1 MRAILLL
8 IFLFSFF
15 AGMFAQEAQ
24 SRSSRYNFYSD
35 EIRAVAPNIPAQP
48 DIDIAKAHEYSREME
63 QWAADFPNEYQAV
76 RQINRRVALF
86 EPISNTASEGE
97 PMVSFGADLAF
108 LRFPVGEEKPVFIEL
123 LKEDLDTVFYEGRL
137 KHWYFLN
144 DKKTF
149 VDKYGPLPEDR
160 FLNKR
165 VSHPD
170 SLYLPASMKPY
181 FPEFYK
187 EVIKHD

>member
-1 MRAILLL
+1 ML
-8 IFLFSFF
+8 
-15 AGMFAQEAQ
+15 AQQAQ
-24 SRSSRYNFYSD
+24 PRSSRYNFYSD

-86 EPISNTASEGE
+86 EPIANTASEGE
-97 PMVSFGADLAF
+97 PMMSFGSDLAF

-137 KHWYFLN
+137 SIGIF
-144 DKKTF
+144 
-149 VDKYGPLPEDR
+149 
-160 FLNKR
+160 
-165 VSHPD
+165 
-170 SLYLPASMKPY
+170 
-181 FPEFYK
+181 
-187 EVIKHD
+187 

>member
-24 SRSSRYNFYSD
+24 SRSSRYDFYSD

-76 RQINRRVALF
+76 RQINRRVSLF
-86 EPISNTASEGE
+86 EPIANTASEGE
-97 PMVSFGADLAF
+97 PMISYGSDVAF
-108 LRFPVGEEKPVFIEL
+108 LKFPVGSEKPVFIEV
-123 LKEDLDTVFYEGRL
+123 LKEDQDTVYFENRL
-137 KHWYFLN
+137 KHWYFLY
-144 DKKTF
+144 DKKTYL
-149 VDKYGPLPEDR
+149 DKYGELPNDKEI
-160 FLNKR
+160 KIR
-165 VSHPD
+165 VKHPDGLYLPD
-170 SLYLPASMKPY
+170 SLKPY

-187 EVIKHD
+187 EEIKHD